1 MNSGSMANKIR
12 REIGKGVRK
21 LLAPEGARELPPE
34 WPADFSDFT
43 KNLCRSVADCTMTS
57 KERVANIEASTR
69 YICDHAIE
77 GDFVECGVAGGGGVM
92 AMALTLLDIG
102 AADRRLWLYD
112 TYEGMP
118 EPTEHDIGRHGTAAI
133 GKYNRLRT
141 GDISGWI
148 NIPLETVKRNLARTR
163 YPDELLRF
171 VQGKVEETLPRE
183 APDKVALL
191 RLDTDWYESTKA
203 EMDVLFSR
211 LADAGVIII
220 DDYYRWQG
228 SRKAVD
234 DYIGKHGVR
243 IFWSRIDD
251 HSVVGVKQR

>member
-1 MNSGSMANKIR
+1 MNSGSLANMIR
-12 REIGKGVRK
+12 REIGKGLRK
-21 LLAPEGARELPPE
+21 ILAPEGTRELPPE

-57 KERVANIEASTR
+57 KERIATIEASTR
-69 YICDHAIE
+69 YICEQGIE
-77 GDFVECGVAGGGGVM
+77 GDFVECGVAGGGSIM

-102 AADRRLWLYD
+102 AAGRDLWLYD
-112 TYEGMP
+112 TFEGMP
-118 EPTEHDIGRHGTAAI
+118 EPGEHDIGRHGTAAI
-133 GKYNRLRT
+133 VKYNQLRS
-141 GDISGWI
+141 GDVSGWI
-148 NIPLETVKRNLARTR
+148 NIPLETVQRNVARTH
-163 YPDELLRF
+163 YPDNRLHF
-171 VQGKVEETLPRE
+171 MPGKVEESLPRE

-203 EMDVLFSR
+203 EMDVLFSHVSE
-211 LADAGVIII
+211 AGVIIV
-220 DDYYRWQG
+220 DDYYRWRG

-234 DYIGKHGVR
+234 DYIRDHGIR